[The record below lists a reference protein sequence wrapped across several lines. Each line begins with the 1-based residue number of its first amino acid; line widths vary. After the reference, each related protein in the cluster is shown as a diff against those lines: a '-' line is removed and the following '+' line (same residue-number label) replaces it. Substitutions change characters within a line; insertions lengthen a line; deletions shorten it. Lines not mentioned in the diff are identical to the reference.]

1 MIPMEVYK
9 SSRKAASDAHEA
21 LVRALLAIGV
31 PRRDLVRLAPRVAPD
46 GRPMV
51 AMGTWNA
58 DVVQRVA
65 AHLMASPAYVR
76 TTPDGVVVADHARV
90 TRAD

>member
-1 MIPMEVYK
+1 MIPMEVYR
-9 SSRKAASDAHEA
+9 SSKKAAADAHEA
-21 LVRALLAIGV
+21 LVQALLAIGM
-31 PRRDLVRLAPRVAPD
+31 PRRDLGWLVPRVAPD

-65 AHLMASPAYVR
+65 AHLMASPAHVR
-76 TTPDGVVVADHARV
+76 MAPDGVVVADHARV
-90 TRAD
+90 MRDG

>member
-1 MIPMEVYK
+1 MEIYK
-9 SSRKAASDAHEA
+9 SSRKAAADAHEV
-21 LVRALLAIGV
+21 LREALLAIGV
-31 PRRDLVRLAPRVAPD
+31 PNRDLVRLAPRVAPD

-65 AHLMASPAYVR
+65 ARLKASPAHVQAA
-76 TTPDGVVVADHARV
+76 PDGAAVVDRARV
-90 TRAD
+90 TGDE

>member
-9 SSRKAASDAHEA
+9 SSKRAAADAHEV
-21 LVRALLAIGV
+21 LVRALLAVGV
-31 PRRDLVRLAPRVAPD
+31 PRRDLRWLAPRVAPD

-58 DVVQRVA
+58 DVVQKVA
-65 AHLMASPAYVR
+65 AHLLASPAHVR
-76 TTPDGVVVADHARV
+76 TTPDGVVAADHARV
-90 TRAD
+90 TRDD

>member
-21 LVRALLAIGV
+21 LRQALLAIGV
-31 PRRDLVRLAPRVAPD
+31 PNRDLIRLVPRVAPD

-58 DVVQRVA
+58 DVVQKVA
-65 AHLMASPAYVR
+65 AHIMASPAYVK
-76 TTPDGVVVADHARV
+76 TLPDGRVVPDHPYAPRGE
-90 TRAD
+90 